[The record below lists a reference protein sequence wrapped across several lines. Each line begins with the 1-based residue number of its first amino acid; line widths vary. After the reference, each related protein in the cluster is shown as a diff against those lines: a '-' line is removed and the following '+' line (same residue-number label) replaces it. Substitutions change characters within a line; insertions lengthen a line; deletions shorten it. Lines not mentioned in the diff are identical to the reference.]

1 MDRIVLDE
9 EKLPLQ
15 QLFIIAQAA
24 APSSGDKLQREKGRP
39 GNGDILCDVSK
50 EKAGDGACQLGNT
63 NDSPYPDLCQKKSAH
78 YVLNFWVSPKCS
90 QGQSNNSCL
99 FHLSSI

>member
-9 EKLPLQ
+9 ENLPLQ

-39 GNGDILCDVSK
+39 GNGDILCDVPK

-63 NDSPYPDLCQKKSAH
+63 NDSPYPDLCQKKK
-78 YVLNFWVSPKCS
+78 KCTLCLELL
-90 QGQSNNSCL
+90 GQSKMFSGT
-99 FHLSSI
+99 I